1 MTVKFQNQKLLT
13 HRTRPDSFKYP
24 LGLNSGGP
32 DVNSFINAIGTPAF
46 TASPASNKVIP
57 GANGN
62 VVIQMT
68 TSGSFTLEDGVG
80 DQTGS
85 MLIVAGGGGSQ
96 PNSGGPGHTPGAGA
110 GGLKY
115 ITGLT
120 FTQGT
125 TYPAV
130 VGGGGAVSGYGQDS
144 SITIDST
151 PYSVTGGGVGGPRTT
166 AAGGPGGSGG
176 GGAPG
181 IPGEGYPGGARIS
194 PNPGINGSG
203 ATMGGGGAGG
213 SGGPYNGGAGK
224 FFNIS
229 GELVG
234 YAGGGGSG
242 NGSEAATIYHEQ
254 QNPQIYDTYGN
265 GNQQFPGNRL
275 AGGGVHSPP
284 GGGGATGGIANRG
297 GGSGGCFGGVG
308 QVGQGGGSG
317 VIFIELDMRDNLVE
331 RNTGPGFG
339 L

>member
-13 HRTRPDSFKYP
+13 LRTRPDSFKYP
-24 LGLNSGGP
+24 LGLNGGGP
-32 DVNSFINAIGTPAF
+32 DVNSFVNAIGTPAF

-62 VVIQMT
+62 IVIQMT

-96 PNSGGPGHTPGAGA
+96 PNGSSGHTPGAGA
-110 GGLKY
+110 GGLNY

-125 TYPAV
+125 TYPV
-130 VGGGGAVSGYGQDS
+130 TVGAGGAVSQDGDPS

-151 PYSVTGGGVGGPRTT
+151 PYSVTGGGRGGPASG
-166 AAGGPGGSGG
+166 AAGQPGGSGG

-181 IPGEGYPGGARIS
+181 IPGQGYPGGARIT
-194 PNPGINGSG
+194 PTPGINASG

-213 SGGPYNGGAGK
+213 SGGPYNGGAAR

-242 NGSEAATIYHEQ
+242 NGSEAGTIYHEQ
-254 QNPQIYDTYGN
+254 QNPQIYDTYGH
-265 GNQQFPGNRL
+265 GNQQYPGNFL
-275 AGGGVHSPP
+275 GGGGHHSPP
-284 GGGGATGGIANRG
+284 GGAGAGGGAVNRG
-297 GGSGGCFGGVG
+297 GGAGGCFGGVS
-308 QVGQGGGSG
+308 QVGVSGGSG
-317 VIFIELDMRDNLVE
+317 VVFIELDVKDNLIE